1 MATRRLRAFKRWMKS
16 HGFEWSDAL
25 EFVDTP
31 EEGIAVRALCQ
42 LKEGDVVAKMPKEAC
57 LTTKT
62 SGARDIIEDAGLGG
76 QLGLAFAIMY
86 ERSLGG
92 DSPWAG
98 YLQLLPHQE
107 CLPIVWTLNEVNDLL
122 CGTELHQTVQE
133 DKALIYEDWKESI
146 LPLLDSEPSKLNPEF
161 FGVEQ
166 YFAAK
171 SVILSRSFEIDDYH
185 GSGMVPLADLARKG
199 YRSGKLFNHKTGAE
213 DVHFTA
219 MPSNYES
226 DNDANSSEEGIVDDE
241 ALAQNSSIVMTESN
255 TASVENCIVSDLESS
270 SVTEGDPSMLE
281 MIVIK
286 DVRSGAEVFNTY
298 GLLGNAALLY
308 RYGFTEQDNSYDIV
322 NIDLEL
328 VLQWCSSLFSDRH
341 SRARISLWRRLG
353 YSAWGYQNSEYF
365 EISFDGEPQIELL
378 ILLYIMLLPDK
389 AYDKLDLSLSIA
401 GKCHESSETTLLNDN
416 IFLKKASDMSKKSL
430 MTKEVCDA
438 LLSLADMRESLYG
451 LESIEDDIEA
461 LGRCSLVRE
470 KKLYHSLVLRIS
482 ERKILQKL
490 RNYASFKITNH
501 SSARKKLK
509 RTTKKE
515 S

>member
-122 CGTELHQTVQE
+122 CGTELHQEVLDCQGQE
-133 DKALIYEDWKESI
+133 KDIEVENC
-146 LPLLDSEPSKLNPEF
+146 KLASS
-161 FGVEQ
+161 
-166 YFAAK
+166 Y
-171 SVILSRSFEIDDYH
+171 L
-185 GSGMVPLADLARKG
+185 
-199 YRSGKLFNHKTGAE
+199 GAE

-226 DNDANSSEEGIVDDE
+226 DNDADSSEEGIVDDE

-270 SVTEGDPSMLE
+270 SVTEGDTSMLE

-286 DVRSGAEVFNTY
+286 DVSSGAEVFNTY
-298 GLLGNAALLY
+298 GLLGNAALLH

-353 YSAWGYQNSEYF
+353 YSACGYQNSEYF

-378 ILLYIMLLPDK
+378 ILLYIMLLPDN
-389 AYDKLDLSLSIA
+389 AYHKLDLSVSIA
-401 GKCHESSETTLLNDN
+401 GNCHESSETTLLNDN

-451 LESIEDDIEA
+451 LKSIEDDIEA
-461 LGRCSLVRE
+461 LGRCSLVGE

-490 RNYASFKITNH
+490 RNYASQSYKFTDH

-509 RTTKKE
+509 RTTKKD